1 MLPQQMVGD
10 TPALREH
17 LMTFDWKRQMVWP
30 HQCAECMTVLL
41 CNGFDKEQKNK
52 ASKQQEQE
60 NAKEKAADR
69 HPRKTKSVKHLFGFK
84 R

>member
-1 MLPQQMVGD
+1 MSVL
-10 TPALREH
+10 LSN
-17 LMTFDWKRQMVWP
+17 TFDKQ
-30 HQCAECMTVLL
+30 QT
-41 CNGFDKEQKNK
+41 DK

-69 HPRKTKSVKHLFGFK
+69 HPRKMKSVKNLFQFK